1 MAIISLGRINKKILF
16 AVFGGL
22 FKCIC
27 NIILYHSKSK
37 ISTHPCILGINAG
50 IGLSL
55 AIFPLIFIKIRS
67 KYSITSIKNCS
78 NILTKEPLI
87 YTDTNIIIYETK
99 IKRKLFYIFI
109 ISLLDFSQ
117 KFLSFFFVQLFLEN
131 FWIFD
136 SFLLLVFSLLILKE
150 KFYAHHLVSLIF
162 IMILGIIL
170 ISFIY
175 YNKEVNFWV
184 IIVTLLTEILY
195 SLEDVIFKY
204 TMKKKFSSPYEIC
217 FFAGVF
223 EIIIYSLLLI
233 IFSNVPIK
241 SPNYFNKASDDYIDS
256 FSMYNEKIDFIEV
269 FLFILSM
276 LSRGI
281 FILFGFITIDYFTP
295 LHIVLII
302 IIGEISF
309 LYIDVI
315 DLKLYVKIPIFVLL
329 IFFILI
335 FVEILELNIFGL
347 QKNTKK
353 NIIQRANIEE
363 EVKDKRRESEISIDL
378 EGSELQRFSLISNNE
393 YDLRFLI

>member
-1 MAIISLGRINKKILF
+1 MAIISLGTINKKILF

-22 FKCIC
+22 FKCVC
-27 NIILYHSKSK
+27 NIILYRSKSK

-55 AIFPLIFIKIRS
+55 AIFPHIFIKIRMKHS
-67 KYSITSIKNCS
+67 NNSINNFS
-78 NILTKEPLI
+78 NLLAKETLI
-87 YTDTNIIIYETK
+87 YTDSNILIYQTK
-99 IKRKLFYIFI
+99 IKTKLFYIFVV
-109 ISLLDFSQ
+109 SFLDFSQ

-136 SFLLLVFSLLILKE
+136 SFFLLIFSLLILKE
-150 KFYAHHLVSLIF
+150 KFYGHHLVSLIF

-175 YNKEVNFWV
+175 FDKEFNMWG

-195 SLEDVIFKY
+195 SLENVIFKY
-204 TMKKKFSSPYEIC
+204 TMKTKFSSPYENC
-217 FFAGVF
+217 FIAGVF
-223 EIIIYSLLLI
+223 EIIMYSLLLI
-233 IFSNVPIK
+233 IFSNISIK
-241 SPNYFNKASDDYIDS
+241 GPYYLNKASDDYIDS
-256 FSMYNEKIDFIEV
+256 SSMYNEKVDFIEV
-269 FLFILSM
+269 LLFILSM

-295 LHIVLII
+295 LHIVLILI
-302 IIGEISF
+302 TGEISF
-309 LYIDVI
+309 LFIDEI
-315 DLKLYVKIPIFVLL
+315 DLKLYVKVPIFVLL

-353 NIIQRANIEE
+353 NIIQRANTEGD
-363 EVKDKRRESEISIDL
+363 KDRRNDSENSIGS
-378 EGSELQRFSLISNNE
+378 EGSEMQRFSIISNNE
-393 YDLRFLI
+393 YI